1 MRQRLLGLCLAI
13 LPTVAGAQQPQAW
26 TPSHIHWQEV
36 NADGTK
42 YSVLEGRRDVAGE
55 AFTYAFFIPA
65 GYWEHHWHSQD
76 ARVAVVK
83 GELKVAFGPALDKAN
98 ARGYG
103 VGSYVL
109 VPKNVQ
115 HTMGATV
122 DTIIIGTAVGPW
134 ATHRHGEHKPNHR

>member
-1 MRQRLLGLCLAI
+1 MRVSFVLAAILFLPSTLLGQQ
-13 LPTVAGAQQPQAW
+13 AQSW
-26 TPSHIHWQEV
+26 TPDTIQWQEV

-42 YSVLEGRRDVAGE
+42 YSVLEGRRDVPGQ

-65 GYWEHHWHSQD
+65 GYWEHHSHSAD

-83 GELKVAFGPALDKAN
+83 GELRVSFGSTLDKEHAK
-98 ARGYG
+98 GYG
-103 VGSYVL
+103 VGSYLL
-109 VPKNVQ
+109 VPRNVE

-134 ATHRHGEHKPNHR
+134 TTHHHGDHK